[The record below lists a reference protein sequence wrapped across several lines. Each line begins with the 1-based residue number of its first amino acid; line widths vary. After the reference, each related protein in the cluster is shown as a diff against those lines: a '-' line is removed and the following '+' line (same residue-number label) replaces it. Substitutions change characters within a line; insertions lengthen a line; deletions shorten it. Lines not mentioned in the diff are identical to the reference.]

1 MLIKFGKEMIEVG
14 EVGGSTT
21 LNELKERVEFATNC
35 VDIKLIL
42 KGKHL
47 NSNLQ
52 ETIGSIPGGTLAKI
66 SAIGSRQSEIN
77 LVNHSQTDR
86 NITRVVNDLN
96 GVVRRTDATTS
107 RSSDRRHSQYCFG
120 GIQTLPGLPNEST
133 ARSILEELS
142 VDIGV
147 LAVMEKHKFKVGTL
161 CELYPEGY
169 VGVSDVCVMGLNE
182 GNGIRILLRLRTDD
196 LKGFRKILSIRKV
209 LFHELAHNM
218 HSDHDN
224 KFYMLMR
231 QIERE
236 VVELDWRAS
245 KAKSIGGPMASN
257 LYIPSESTSH
267 QSRASKSDVH
277 RLGGGQMSEDN
288 GDGRT
293 VLPARVAAGTAAIM
307 RISEEESQA
316 ERHCGSSVV
325 QRNTHLLP
333 VDRIRIVDRTE
344 DSREREGAGTGAG
357 DDGRMIIDLEESRLC
372 LAAAA
377 TKVTSDVTTTHD
389 NAVVGNMD
397 VDAVNSEFRSSML
410 EETHMDC
417 YEPEH
422 VITISL
428 NPDNSMTAEMLNTA
442 TDSVPLTTY
451 PHSTE
456 NGAPSNQMGD
466 VNITTHAQPEGK
478 SERGISESESERI
491 IEQDAGAI
499 ALSAKVHLEYMA
511 GCVLRQMDDVV
522 SAALSTSESAFER
535 VSMLREALAVLLS
548 HGKEGEKG
556 KGVGMGS
563 THITEDN
570 SAYSSFRETIHP
582 VSSVEDALDTM
593 QILRTII
600 GNAKVTL
607 SLSLSLT
614 LPIDPSHYISSFLY
628 LYLSTL
634 HCTALH
640 CTAQ

>member
-96 GVVRRTDATTS
+96 GAVRRTDATTS

-147 LAVMEKHKFKVGTL
+147 LAVMEKHKFKVGAL
-161 CELYPEGY
+161 CELYPDGY

-245 KAKSIGGPMASN
+245 KAKSIGGQMASN
-257 LYIPSESTSH
+257 FYIPSESTSH
-267 QSRASKSDVH
+267 QSRESKSDVH
-277 RLGGGQMSEDN
+277 RLGGGQISEDT

-333 VDRIRIVDRTE
+333 VDRIRVVDQTE

-357 DDGRMIIDLEESRLC
+357 DDGRMIIDSEESRLC

-377 TKVTSDVTTTHD
+377 TNVTSDVTTTHD
-389 NAVVGNMD
+389 DAVVGNMD
-397 VDAVNSEFRSSML
+397 VDAVNSEFRSSMS
-410 EETHMDC
+410 EEEIHMDC
-417 YEPEH
+417 YEPQH
-422 VITISL
+422 VITTSP
-428 NPDNSMTAEMLNTA
+428 NSDNNMTAEMLNTA
-442 TDSVPLTTY
+442 SDSVPLTTY
-451 PHSTE
+451 PDSTE
-456 NGAPSNQMGD
+456 NGAPLNQMD

-478 SERGISESESERI
+478 CGRISEKSELKSEGT
-491 IEQDAGAI
+491 IEQDAIAV

-511 GCVLRQMDDVV
+511 GCVLRQIDDVV

-548 HGKEGEKG
+548 YWKEGEKG
-556 KGVGMGS
+556 MGSGMGS
-563 THITEDN
+563 THITKDN
-570 SAYSSFRETIHP
+570 SAYSNSRVTTHP

-607 SLSLSLT
+607 SL
-614 LPIDPSHYISSFLY
+614 LPYPSIHRITFLPSHPIIF
-628 LYLSTL
+628 L
-634 HCTALH
+634 HCT
-640 CTAQ
+640 

>member
-21 LNELKERVEFATNC
+21 LNELKERVEFATDC

-96 GVVRRTDATTS
+96 GAVRRTDATTS

-147 LAVMEKHKFKVGTL
+147 LAVMEKHKFKVGAL

-218 HSDHDN
+218 HSDHDS

-245 KAKSIGGPMASN
+245 KAKTIGGQMASN
-257 LYIPSESTSH
+257 VSIPSESTSQ
-267 QSRASKSDVH
+267 QSRAYKSDVH
-277 RLGGGQMSEDN
+277 RLGGGEMSEDN
-288 GDGRT
+288 VEGRT

-316 ERHCGSSVV
+316 ERHCGSSAVRHDTQV
-325 QRNTHLLP
+325 LP
-333 VDRIRIVDRTE
+333 VDRIRVVDRTE
-344 DSREREGAGTGAG
+344 NRERAGA
-357 DDGRMIIDLEESRLC
+357 RMIIDSEGSRLC
-372 LAAAA
+372 LAAATEA
-377 TKVTSDVTTTHD
+377 TSDDTTTQD
-389 NAVVGNMD
+389 DAIVGDMD
-397 VDAVNSEFRSSML
+397 IDAVNSEFRSSML
-410 EETHMDC
+410 EEKHMDC
-417 YEPEH
+417 DEPQH
-422 VITISL
+422 VITMST
-428 NPDNSMTAEMLNTA
+428 DNSMTAEMLDTA
-442 TDSVPLTTY
+442 TESAPLATY
-451 PHSTE
+451 TGLTE
-456 NGAPSNQMGD
+456 DVSPMNQMD
-466 VNITTHAQPEGK
+466 VTVTTHSGPEGNGI
-478 SERGISESESERI
+478 GISESESESVGI
-491 IEQDAGAI
+491 TEQDASDI

-548 HGKEGEKG
+548 YGKDGEKEKEKDMG
-556 KGVGMGS
+556 K
-563 THITEDN
+563 DN
-570 SAYSSFRETIHP
+570 SDISSSGVTIQP

-607 SLSLSLT
+607 SFSLPSPIHRSITFIPTQPFIFLQCTSL
-614 LPIDPSHYISSFLY
+614 P
-628 LYLSTL
+628 
-634 HCTALH
+634 CTALH
-640 CTAQ
+640 LTALHNI

>member
-21 LNELKERVEFATNC
+21 LNELKERVEFATDC

-96 GVVRRTDATTS
+96 GAVRRTDATTS

-147 LAVMEKHKFKVGTL
+147 LAVMEKHKFKVGAL

-196 LKGFRKILSIRKV
+196 LRGFRKILSIRKV

-218 HSDHDN
+218 HSDHDS

-245 KAKSIGGPMASN
+245 KAKSIGGQMASN
-257 LYIPSESTSH
+257 VYIPSESTSQ
-267 QSRASKSDVH
+267 QSRAHKSDVH
-277 RLGGGQMSEDN
+277 RLGGGEMSEDN
-288 GDGRT
+288 LEGRT

-316 ERHCGSSVV
+316 ERHCGSSAVRHATQV
-325 QRNTHLLP
+325 LP
-333 VDRIRIVDRTE
+333 VDRIRVVDSAE
-344 DSREREGAGTGAG
+344 NGERAGAGAG
-357 DDGRMIIDLEESRLC
+357 DDGKMIIDSEGSRLC
-372 LAAAA
+372 LTTA
-377 TKVTSDVTTTHD
+377 TKATSDDTTKHD
-389 NAVVGNMD
+389 DIIVGNMD

-410 EETHMDC
+410 EEKHVDC
-417 YEPEH
+417 NETRH
-422 VITISL
+422 VITIS
-428 NPDNSMTAEMLNTA
+428 PDNSMTAEMLDTA
-442 TDSVPLTTY
+442 TESAPLTTY
-451 PHSTE
+451 PDLTE
-456 NGAPSNQMGD
+456 SVSPMSQMD
-466 VNITTHAQPEGK
+466 VTVTTHSGPEG
-478 SERGISESESERI
+478 SSRGVRDSGSESEGI
-491 IEQDAGAI
+491 VEQDAGAV

-548 HGKEGEKG
+548 YGKEGEKDMG
-556 KGVGMGS
+556 K
-563 THITEDN
+563 DD
-570 SAYSSFRETIHP
+570 SASSRSSVAIQP
-582 VSSVEDALDTM
+582 VRVVSVEDALDTM

-607 SLSLSLT
+607 SLFLIRSHSFIPNLSS
-614 LPIDPSHYISSFLY
+614 PYSV
-628 LYLSTL
+628 L
-634 HCTALH
+634 H
-640 CTAQ
+640 